1 MFALKSGFDGAS
13 RRGFRPGE
21 RLSENLVVPK
31 WLRRPM
37 RMLSRMEDIEA
48 RTPRFAATG
57 LTLALLAATGVY
69 GSIVGGHMPAVMQAV
84 TARTGFAVTD
94 IRVSGDNQTS
104 EIDVLDQLQLNGW
117 TALVGFSADAAR
129 ERLLQLPWVEAATVR
144 KIYPDA
150 IEVAITERVPF
161 AVWQHGEELTII
173 QADGHA
179 IAPFDGRNVRDLPL
193 VIGAGAPQKAAA
205 FMAEL
210 ASYPALAA
218 QVKAFN
224 LVADRRWDLYLA
236 NGVRIKLPEA
246 GFHAAIQELLALD
259 ASQGLLSRDIASVD
273 LRFKERFIV
282 RLTPEAMERRVAELE
297 AEKKAAKKAGK
308 RI

>member
-1 MFALKSGFDGAS
+1 MFALRSGFPNGS
-13 RRGFRPGE
+13 RRSFRPGE
-21 RLSENLVVPK
+21 QFHESLVVPRF
-31 WLRRPM
+31 LRRPM
-37 RMLSRMEDIEA
+37 RMLSRLEDVEA
-48 RTPRFAATG
+48 RIPRFAATG
-57 LTLALLAATGVY
+57 LSVALLVASGIY
-69 GSIVGGHMPAVMQAV
+69 GGIVGGHMPAVMQAV

-94 IRVSGDNQTS
+94 IRVSGDHQTS
-104 EIDVLDQLQLNGW
+104 EIDVLGQLQLSGW

-129 ERLLQLPWVEAATVR
+129 ERLLELPWVEAATVR

-150 IEVAITERVPF
+150 IEVAISERVPF
-161 AVWQHGEELTII
+161 AVWQHGNDLTVI
-173 QADGHA
+173 QADGRP

-210 ASYPALAA
+210 AAYPKLAGE
-218 QVKAFN
+218 VKAIN
-224 LVADRRWDLYLA
+224 LVAERRWDLYLA
-236 NGVRIKLPEA
+236 NGVRIKLPEND
-246 GFHAAIQELLALD
+246 FHGAIKELLALD
-259 ASQGLLSRDIASVD
+259 AEQGLLSRDIAAVD

-282 RLTPEAMERRVAELE
+282 QLTPGAMERRVAQLE

>member
-1 MFALKSGFDGAS
+1 
-13 RRGFRPGE
+13 
-21 RLSENLVVPK
+21 
-31 WLRRPM
+31 
-37 RMLSRMEDIEA
+37 
-48 RTPRFAATG
+48 
-57 LTLALLAATGVY
+57 
-69 GSIVGGHMPAVMQAV
+69 
-84 TARTGFAVTD
+84 
-94 IRVSGDNQTS
+94 VSGDHQTS
-104 EIDVLDQLQLNGW
+104 EIDVLGQLQLSGW

-129 ERLLQLPWVEAATVR
+129 ERLLELPWVEAATVR

-161 AVWQHGEELTII
+161 AVWQHGNDLTVI
-173 QADGHA
+173 QADGRP

-210 ASYPALAA
+210 AAYPKLAGE
-218 QVKAFN
+218 VKAIN
-224 LVADRRWDLYLA
+224 LVAERRWDLYLA
-236 NGVRIKLPEA
+236 NGVRIKLPEND
-246 GFHAAIQELLALD
+246 FHGAIKELLALD
-259 ASQGLLSRDIASVD
+259 AEQGLLSRDIAAVD

-282 RLTPEAMERRVAELE
+282 QLTPGAMERRVAQLE